1 MADGK
6 PSEAQ
11 LPVRRILYFADPM
24 CSWCW
29 GFSPVI
35 TSIAAACAGRVAIRL
50 CTGGLRAGATEPM
63 DERSRAYVRHH
74 WEEVAKQTG
83 QPFDFAFFQRERFVY
98 DTEPA
103 CRATVAMR
111 NLAPEAALA
120 YLAAVHC
127 AFYAENRDATD
138 EAVLVEVAEAFV
150 PPDDFRLVFRAPE
163 VHEATQADFRLTQG
177 LGIQGFPTVLL
188 QDGRQLA
195 ALTAGWQPFAALEG
209 PLHAWLHGTPDGT
222 ASKP

>member
-1 MADGK
+1 MTK
-6 PSEAQ
+6 TQ

-35 TSIAAACAGRVAIRL
+35 AAIAAACAGRVPIRL
-50 CTGGLRAGATEPM
+50 CAGGLRAGETRPM
-63 DERSRAYVRHH
+63 DDRSRAYVRHH
-74 WEEVAKQTG
+74 WEQVATQTS
-83 QPFDFAFFQRERFVY
+83 QPFDFRFFERAYFVY

-103 CRATVAMR
+103 CRAAVTMR

-120 YLAAVHC
+120 YLAAVQR
-127 AFYAENRDATD
+127 AFYAENRDVTT
-138 EAVLVEVAEAFV
+138 EAELAAVAAGFV
-150 PPDDFRLVFRAPE
+150 SPDDFRAVFHAPE

-188 QDGRQLA
+188 QDGRRLVT
-195 ALTAGWQPFAALEG
+195 LTAGWQPYAALAQ
-209 PLHAWLHGTPDGT
+209 PLRAWLEGASDST
-222 ASKP
+222 ASGP